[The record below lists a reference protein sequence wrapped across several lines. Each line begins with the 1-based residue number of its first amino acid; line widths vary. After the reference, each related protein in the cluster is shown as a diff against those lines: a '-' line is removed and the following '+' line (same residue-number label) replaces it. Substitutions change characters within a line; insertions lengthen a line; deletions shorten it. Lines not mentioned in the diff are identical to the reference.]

1 MVDPQSARTR
11 SSGDSHGSSAATEP
25 RGRRSV
31 FVARV
36 AGWMIVPLY
45 VAGVCTSYVLQR
57 RAGLLHDNSMETTAL
72 FVGFGAFAVVGA
84 MLVAKRPTNAIGWI
98 MAAVALMLSTF
109 LAGDSDTAY
118 VVVTRGQPDAL
129 AVVGAWTGSW
139 YWYALLALALVYL
152 PLLFPDGRLPSH
164 RWLPVAVLAGVGTLG
179 VVVLAAL
186 ADTPPVN
193 EAPGYEIDNPVGIE
207 GLGYVEDIPVF
218 GVLGVIL
225 GVAVIGAVASVVVR
239 FRRSRGIER
248 QQMKWFVYAVAPVLV
263 MPIEV
268 NCRGSSAAWR
278 SVRYS
283 LGCPL
288 PHRGRG
294 AEVSPLRHR
303 RPDKPHPRLR
313 LSYRAAGD
321 GVRGEHRG
329 APGGIPLAY
338 GAGLAAHPR
347 RLDAGDSGPFKAPC
361 TAASRRSWI
370 GASTAASTTQPRPS
384 PPSALGCATK
394 PTSQS

>member
-1 MVDPQSARTR
+1 
-11 SSGDSHGSSAATEP
+11 
-25 RGRRSV
+25 
-31 FVARV
+31 
-36 AGWMIVPLY
+36 MIVPLY
-45 VAGVCTSYVLQR
+45 VAGVCKSYVLQR
-57 RAGLLHDNSMETTAL
+57 RAGLLHDNSVENAAL
-72 FVGFGAFAVVGA
+72 LVGFGAFAVVGA

-109 LAGDSDTAY
+109 LAGDSYTAY

-152 PLLFPDGRLPSH
+152 PLLFADGRLPSH

-186 ADTPPVN
+186 ADTLPVN

-207 GLGYVEDIPVF
+207 GLGYVEDILVF

-263 MPIEV
+263 MPIEDYLP
-268 NCRGSSAAWR
+268 GIISS
-278 SVRYS
+278 V
-283 LGCPL
+283 
-288 PHRGRG
+288 
-294 AEVSPLRHR
+294 
-303 RPDKPHPRLR
+303 
-313 LSYRAAGD
+313 
-321 GVRGEHRG
+321 
-329 APGGIPLAY
+329 
-338 GAGLAAHPR
+338 
-347 RLDAGDSGPFKAPC
+347 
-361 TAASRRSWI
+361 
-370 GASTAASTTQPRPS
+370 
-384 PPSALGCATK
+384 ALGAVLIGLPAAT
-394 PTSQS
+394 SGSRC